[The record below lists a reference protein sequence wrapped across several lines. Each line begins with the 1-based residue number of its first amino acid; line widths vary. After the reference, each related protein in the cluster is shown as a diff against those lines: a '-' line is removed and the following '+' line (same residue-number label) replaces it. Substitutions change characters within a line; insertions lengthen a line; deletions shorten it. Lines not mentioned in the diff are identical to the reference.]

1 MSSQKPPNTDAAVY
15 AALTSPAI
23 TQGGVSVAVYGAT
36 APRDAALPHIT
47 REEFVSPWNCKGTY
61 GTEHLLRFH
70 VWDVGTSSSRATQI
84 ANTIITRL
92 VDVALTISGQTC
104 LPGDLD
110 SKHIFAESDGT
121 LGTAYSHAVVDIRV
135 RFQQT

>member
-1 MSSQKPPNTDAAVY
+1 MSQNPPNTDAAVY

-23 TQGGVSVAVYGAT
+23 TVGGVSVAVYGAL
-36 APRDAALPHIT
+36 APKDAALPHIT
-47 REEFVSPWNCKGTY
+47 REEFVSPWSTKSNY

-84 ANTIITRL
+84 ANTVITRL
-92 VDVALTISGQTC
+92 VDVGLTVTGHTC

-110 SKHIFAESDGT
+110 QKHIFAEDDGT
-121 LGTAYSHAVVDIRV
+121 LGTAYTHAVVDIRI
-135 RFQQT
+135 RFIQN